1 MQSTS
6 FLFFICFVTYP
17 ILFFLIECRFSLFVL
32 ILRLVNSDETTILLT
47 FIAFAA
53 PVGMNTIVFPAAFD
67 GDTKTVAYDIIGYFG
82 IYNTNYVP
90 CIDGVFCAARIF
102 CNPIYLMVI
111 SLDTLNNLSYS
122 PL

>member
-1 MQSTS
+1 M
-6 FLFFICFVTYP
+6 
-17 ILFFLIECRFSLFVL
+17 FVL

-90 CIDGVFCAARIF
+90 CIDGV
-102 CNPIYLMVI
+102 
-111 SLDTLNNLSYS
+111 SLCGPNFLQSHLFDGKFFRHIE
-122 PL
+122 